1 MGASSATLASPPSPA
16 KVAMASFIG
25 TTIEWYDYYIF
36 GAATVL
42 VLNSQFFPTLD
53 PFAGTLASFATFA
66 VAFIARPFGGA
77 FFGHFGDKIGRKK
90 MLVWSV
96 LAMGLGTLVVGL
108 LPNYATIG
116 IWAPILLVVCRF
128 LQGFAVG
135 GEWGGAVLM
144 SLEHAP
150 ANKRAFFAS
159 FPQAGVPAGTV
170 LSSGTFALIALMP
183 QDQLLSWGWR
193 IPFIASILLVIVG
206 LWIRLKVT
214 ESPEFLE
221 IQEKNEVPKVPAFEV
236 FKHHKRSLM
245 HGILCGFAP
254 NFTFYI
260 ATVFLVSYGPKQLGI
275 PSSTIFVALMIAA
288 SLQVFTLPFF
298 ATFADKYS
306 QKKVLLTGC
315 VLVAVGAFP
324 VFALF
329 STGTFWG
336 ILLALVIALPL
347 LHGVSYGV
355 ISGFTAELFPTEVRY
370 TGTSLAYQ
378 LGGIVTSAPVPI
390 IATLLIQQYQSS
402 DAVAWYMVISA
413 VLGFIAIVTAKTIK
427 HKKANDTVR
436 VDELSI

>member
-1 MGASSATLASPPSPA
+1 M

-53 PFAGTLASFATFA
+53 PFAGTLAAFATFA

-77 FFGHFGDKIGRKK
+77 FFGHYGDKIGRKK

-96 LAMGLGTLVVGL
+96 LTMGLGTLVVGL
-108 LPNYATIG
+108 LPNYDAIG

-183 QDQLLSWGWR
+183 QEDLLAWGWR
-193 IPFIASILLVIVG
+193 IPFIASVLLVVVG

-221 IQEKNEVPKVPAFEV
+221 IQEKDETHKVPALEV
-236 FKHHKRSLM
+236 FKSHKRSLV

-275 PSSTIFVALMIAA
+275 PTGTIFVALMIAA

-298 ATFADKYS
+298 ATFADKHS
-306 QKKVLLTGC
+306 LKRVLLTGC
-315 VLVAVGAFP
+315 VLVAAGAFP

-336 ILLALVIALPL
+336 ILAALVIALPI

-355 ISGFTAELFPTEVRY
+355 ISGFTAELFPTKVRY

-390 IATLLIQQYQSS
+390 IATLLIEEYQTS
-402 DAVAWYMVISA
+402 DAVAWYMVIAA
-413 VLGFIAIVTAKTIK
+413 VLGFIAIITAPRSRYKDEHTASRI
-427 HKKANDTVR
+427 
-436 VDELSI
+436 DELTI

>member
-1 MGASSATLASPPSPA
+1 MGTAPATLASPPSPT
-16 KVAMASFIG
+16 KVALASFIG

-53 PFAGTLASFATFA
+53 PLAGTLASFATFA

-77 FFGHFGDKIGRKK
+77 FFGHFGDRIGRKK
-90 MLVWSV
+90 MLIWSV
-96 LAMGLGTLVVGL
+96 LTMGLGTLLVGL
-108 LPNYATIG
+108 LPNYAAIG

-170 LSSGTFALIALMP
+170 LSSGTFALLSLMP
-183 QDQLLSWGWR
+183 EDQLLSWGWR
-193 IPFIASILLVIVG
+193 IPFIASIVLVAVG

-214 ESPEFLE
+214 ESPEFLK
-221 IQEKNEVPKVPAFEV
+221 IQEKNEVPKVPAFDV
-236 FKHHKRSLM
+236 FKSHKRSLV

-275 PSSTIFVALMIAA
+275 PSGTIFVALMIAA
-288 SLQVFTLPFF
+288 TLQVFTLPFF
-298 ATFADKYS
+298 ATFADKHS
-306 QKKVLLTGC
+306 LKRVLLTGC
-315 VLVAVGAFP
+315 VLVAAGAFP

-336 ILLALVIALPL
+336 ILAALIIALPV
-347 LHGVSYGV
+347 LHAISYGV

-378 LGGIVTSAPVPI
+378 LGGIITSAPVPI
-390 IATLLIQQYQSS
+390 IATLLIERYNSS

-413 VLGFIAIVTAKTIK
+413 VLGFIAIATAKT
-427 HKKANDTVR
+427 VR
-436 VDELSI
+436 KTRGSENAHTDELTV

>member
-1 MGASSATLASPPSPA
+1 
-16 KVAMASFIG
+16 MASFIG

-183 QDQLLSWGWR
+183 QDQLLAWGWR
-193 IPFIASILLVIVG
+193 IPFIASVLLVVVG

-214 ESPEFLE
+214 ESPEFL
-221 IQEKNEVPKVPAFEV
+221 KSR
-236 FKHHKRSLM
+236 KRTRFQRFPPWR
-245 HGILCGFAP
+245 C
-254 NFTFYI
+254 
-260 ATVFLVSYGPKQLGI
+260 
-275 PSSTIFVALMIAA
+275 SS
-288 SLQVFTLPFF
+288 P
-298 ATFADKYS
+298 
-306 QKKVLLTGC
+306 
-315 VLVAVGAFP
+315 
-324 VFALF
+324 
-329 STGTFWG
+329 
-336 ILLALVIALPL
+336 
-347 LHGVSYGV
+347 
-355 ISGFTAELFPTEVRY
+355 
-370 TGTSLAYQ
+370 
-378 LGGIVTSAPVPI
+378 TSAPSCTASCVASLRTSRSTSPPCSWL
-390 IATLLIQQYQSS
+390 AMAPSNSAFRPARSS
-402 DAVAWYMVISA
+402 SP
-413 VLGFIAIVTAKTIK
+413 
-427 HKKANDTVR
+427 
-436 VDELSI
+436 